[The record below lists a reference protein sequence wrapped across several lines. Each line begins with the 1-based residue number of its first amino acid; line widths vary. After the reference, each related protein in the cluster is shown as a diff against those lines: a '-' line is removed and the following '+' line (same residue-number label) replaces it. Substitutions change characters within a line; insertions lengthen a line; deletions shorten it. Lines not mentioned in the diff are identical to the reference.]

1 MQILELVIAFFCFPD
16 VSIDF
21 FDDTKFSSSDL
32 LTLKKKK
39 KSSST
44 RVSCFIVKSSVGCS
58 IELVTHL
65 TFSIYK
71 EHLVYLRY

>member
-39 KSSST
+39 K
-44 RVSCFIVKSSVGCS
+44 VAVPG
-58 IELVTHL
+58 LVAL
-65 TFSIYK
+65 LSDPQWVV
-71 EHLVYLRY
+71 LLN

>member
-39 KSSST
+39 K
-44 RVSCFIVKSSVGCS
+44 VAVPG
-58 IELVTHL
+58 LVAL
-65 TFSIYK
+65 LSNPQWAV
-71 EHLVYLRY
+71 LLN